1 MTAKL
6 IRRVAASC
14 MLYAVAVATA
24 MAQQPTSTSSTV
36 FIQMLPRG
44 MNPPQ
49 LTVPHGQVT
58 FLVQN
63 RSSAPNVTLSLSQS
77 GVAGAASATALNNT
91 SGVSSVSLLPHQ
103 HHSVQTYNLSPGTYI
118 LSESHH
124 TTWSCTIT
132 VQ

>member
-1 MTAKL
+1 MTFKL
-6 IRRVAASC
+6 IRRVAASFTLC
-14 MLYAVAVATA
+14 AVVLATA
-24 MAQQPTSTSSTV
+24 MAQQPSSNSTTV

-58 FLVQN
+58 LLVQN
-63 RSSAPNVTLSLSQS
+63 RSSAPNVTLSLNQS
-77 GVAGAASATALNNT
+77 VAGAASATALNNT
-91 SGVSSVSLLPHQ
+91 SGASSVSLLPHQ
-103 HHSVQTYNLSPGTYI
+103 HHSVQTYSLSPGTYI

-124 TTWSCTIT
+124 QNWSCTIT